1 MTDREIMQQ
10 ALEDI
15 PLGYTRDA
23 NGNVLTL
30 KNSDGYWF
38 KCTRDAHGNVLTF
51 KSSDGYW
58 FKYTRDKQGRVLTL
72 KKGNSND

>member
-1 MTDREIMQQ
+1 MTDTG
-10 ALEDI
+10 LDI
-15 PLGYTRDA
+15 PLGYTCDEYD
-23 NGNVLTL
+23 NVLTY
-30 KNSDGYWF
+30 KNSEGYWF

-58 FKYTRDKQGRVLTL
+58 FKYTRDKQGRVLTI